1 MWYYN
6 AEVIRRPKALQ
17 VGGFTH
23 PPTIFKDKEKLS
35 ELGIKPYR
43 EVMPDGRYFGSGA
56 YTLDTSGDE
65 VVGTYQAVG
74 RDTDVLKK
82 GMLTRIKNILTNNL
96 LATDWYYLRKLRTGT
111 DVLKKGMLI
120 KIKNTLTN
128 NLLATDWYY
137 LRKLRTGKDVPS
149 DIQDYS
155 DALYAEYDSKKTEIN
170 AMTKLS
176 EVMEFESRPHKLVSK
191 VRHINSDTGKVT
203 WGPETETKTMNVNMC
218 LNWSMSPDSDTD
230 PSFVSLTAD

>member
-1 MWYYN
+1 MWYFREEIIKTAKSMRIGGLTYN
-6 AEVIRRPKALQ
+6 KEVFMDA
-17 VGGFTH
+17 
-23 PPTIFKDKEKLS
+23 DKLK

-43 EVMPDGRYFGSGA
+43 EVLPDSRYFYNGG
-56 YTLDTSGDE
+56 YTTDTSGDE
-65 VVGTYQAVG
+65 VIRTYTKVGK
-74 RDTDVLKK
+74 DTDN
-82 GMLTRIKNILTNNL
+82 LTKDLLSLIKSQLTSKL
-96 LATDWYYLRKLRTGT
+96 TETDWYYLRKLRTGT
-111 DVLKKGMLI
+111 
-120 KIKNTLTN
+120 
-128 NLLATDWYY
+128 
-137 LRKLRTGKDVPS
+137 DVPS

>member
-1 MWYYN
+1 MWYFREEIIKTAKSMSIGGLTYN
-6 AEVIRRPKALQ
+6 KEVFMDA
-17 VGGFTH
+17 
-23 PPTIFKDKEKLS
+23 DKLK

-43 EVMPDGRYFGSGA
+43 EVLPDSRYFYNGG
-56 YTLDTSGDE
+56 YTTDTSGDE
-65 VVGTYQAVG
+65 VIRTYTKVGK
-74 RDTDVLKK
+74 DTDNLTKDLLSLIKSQLKFK
-82 GMLTRIKNILTNNL
+82 
-96 LATDWYYLRKLRTGT
+96 LAETDWYYLRKLRTGT
-111 DVLKKGMLI
+111 
-120 KIKNTLTN
+120 
-128 NLLATDWYY
+128 
-137 LRKLRTGKDVPS
+137 DVPS